1 MEGDAD
7 VGEAGQQHLALTAEG
22 PVTLH
27 EVGDWHFF
35 ETEWLQRHTDPPTW
49 ATALVELR
57 PTRLFTHAA
66 R

>member
-27 EVGDWHFF
+27 EVGDWHLF
-35 ETEWLQRHTDPPTW
+35 EAACLRRRTDPPTW
-49 ATALVELR
+49 ATALAELR
-57 PTRLFTHAA
+57 PKRLFTHAA